1 MLEVLF
7 EDLPEVEYPRFSVD
21 ERQHDHAERSL
32 KSGVLVQSVQY
43 DIRIDIFLQL
53 DDDPGSF
60 SVGLVSDSRDAFDP
74 LVSYKVCHRLDE
86 PCLVDLE
93 RNLGYDDP
101 HPSVS
106 VLLDLA
112 YGSYEDF
119 ALTGEISFPCGLLSE
134 DHCSCREVRS
144 LDYIDKLVDV
154 AVRLVDELDT
164 CVDSLA
170 EVVRRDR
177 CRHTYGDTVRAV
189 DQEVRYSGW
198 EYYRLLLLAVV
209 VVHEIDGVLLDVSD
223 HLQRERRHPC
233 FGVSRSSSPIAI
245 DRAKVAV
252 AVDKRIPRGEVLRH
266 FDHGFVDGTVS
277 VRMVLTHYL
286 TDDTRRFLV
295 RLVRC
300 DAEGVHAV
308 QDPPVYRLES
318 VSDIRKSTADYDAH
332 RIVDIR
338 VLHLIVYLVFY
349 DRAFFYLFFH
359 FIFLY

>member
-1 MLEVLF
+1 MLVCEEALEVSDLPLQLFILSLDLLAFESLQAGEPHVEDSLCLDLSEAKTDHQLFLGVVVCRADGRDDFVDIVECDDESFEDVSPGLCFGEVESRSSCDYDLLMLEVLF
-7 EDLPEVEYPRFSVD
+7 EDLPEVEYPRLSVD
-21 ERQHDHAERSL
+21 ERQHDHAERGL
-32 KSGVLVQSVQY
+32 QSGVLVQSVQD

-93 RNLGYDDP
+93 RDLGYDDP

-119 ALTGEISFPCGLLSE
+119 ALTGEISFPCGLLAE

-177 CRHTYGDTVRAV
+177 CRHTNGDTVRAV
-189 DQEVRYSGW
+189 DQEVRYS
-198 EYYRLLLLAVV
+198 
-209 VVHEIDGVLLDVSD
+209 
-223 HLQRERRHPC
+223 
-233 FGVSRSSSPIAI
+233 
-245 DRAKVAV
+245 
-252 AVDKRIPRGEVLRH
+252 
-266 FDHGFVDGTVS
+266 
-277 VRMVLTHYL
+277 
-286 TDDTRRFLV
+286 
-295 RLVRC
+295 
-300 DAEGVHAV
+300 
-308 QDPPVYRLES
+308 
-318 VSDIRKSTADYDAH
+318 
-332 RIVDIR
+332 
-338 VLHLIVYLVFY
+338 
-349 DRAFFYLFFH
+349 
-359 FIFLY
+359 